1 MSGSVLRIGGDL
13 PITDISTLPADAGG
27 STIEISNIN
36 DFDIGL
42 LGNQRKLVSTPPRTP
57 GGAGGSDIQEISLG
71 GGNNGSDGIEFVNLE
86 DTAVSYDVR
95 PPPSNGDSIRIVR
108 DSEPVMR
115 LGGGIGNGGSSSFV
129 SAPPPMSTSAPMGTT
144 AAPTA
149 PVSSSSSGWF
159 SGGVAAPTAVPAPES
174 GGFANKLKTLF
185 GGGSTRDNAT
195 NNGSNNA
202 SGYAAPISQ
211 PVYLTPEEENA
222 KKMEGLTLLER
233 MDRKGIGGTK
243 MTIANTLD
251 EINAEV
257 ARRKDSK
264 GLEASIRF
272 QRSMMTT
279 VTSGMEFLNNRYD
292 PLGLSLDGW
301 SEQVNENIEDFD
313 EIFEELYDKY
323 KDKSK
328 VAPEVRL
335 VMSLGLSA
343 AMCHITNTMFKSKM
357 PGMDDILRKNPD
369 LARQMAQA
377 AATQAVGPGFANF
390 VGMGMPSGSGN
401 RGGNMTP
408 PTMRQP
414 SAPQPM
420 PSMNS
425 IHEDDRPMFTPPM
438 GSGIGGPIP
447 NMDPRGGIDMNGGGH
462 TMTARREMRGPSG
475 VEDILR
481 TLETA
486 GGAAPNRA
494 VPPPAQNIDSEDLG
508 SVHSGMTGVTTE
520 TMRRQGLNRRRK
532 PTTTQPTGA
541 TLTLNV

>member
-1 MSGSVLRIGGDL
+1 MLQDRMSGPVLRIGGDL
-13 PITDISTLPADAGG
+13 PMTDISAAPDAGG
-27 STIEISNIN
+27 STIEIGNIN
-36 DFDIGL
+36 DFDLGL
-42 LGNQRKLVSTPPRTP
+42 LGNQRKLVGTPPRASSP
-57 GGAGGSDIQEISLG
+57 GIQEVSIGGDSG
-71 GGNNGSDGIEFVNLE
+71 GGGIEFVNLE
-86 DTAVSYDVR
+86 DTSVSFDVR
-95 PPPSNGDSIRIVR
+95 PPPASNGDSIKILR
-108 DSEPVMR
+108 DSEPAVMR
-115 LGGGIGNGGSSSFV
+115 LGGGGSGGMGGFSSSS
-129 SAPPPMSTSAPMGTT
+129 SAP
-144 AAPTA
+144 AAPPA
-149 PVSSSSSGWF
+149 SSSSSGWF
-159 SGGVAAPTAVPAPES
+159 SGGVAAPTPAPAPES
-174 GGFANKLKTLF
+174 GGFASKLKSLF
-185 GGGSTRDNAT
+185 GGG
-195 NNGSNNA
+195 GSSA
-202 SGYAAPISQ
+202 AAPSIAAQPSQ

-301 SEQVNENIEDFD
+301 SEQVNENIEDYD

-377 AATQAVGPGFANF
+377 AAAQAVGPGFANF
-390 VGMGMPSGSGN
+390 VGMGMP
-401 RGGNMTP
+401 GGG
-408 PTMRQP
+408 
-414 SAPQPM
+414 SAPPPMMRPQPQPQPV
-420 PSMNS
+420 PSMSS
-425 IHEDDRPMFTPPM
+425 IHEDDRPMMMSSPM
-438 GSGIGGPIP
+438 GSGMSGAIP
-447 NMDPRGGIDMNGGGH
+447 TMDPRGGIDMGGQQP
-462 TMTARREMRGPSG
+462 MTARREMRGPTG

-486 GGAAPNRA
+486 GGNAPNRS
-494 VPPPAQNIDSEDLG
+494 VPPPAQNIDAEDLG
-508 SVHSGMTGVTTE
+508 SVHSGMTGMTSD
-520 TMRRQGLNRRRK
+520 TMRRQGLSRRRK

>member
-1 MSGSVLRIGGDL
+1 MLQDRMSGPVLRIGGDL
-13 PITDISTLPADAGG
+13 PMTDISAAPDAGG

-36 DFDIGL
+36 DFDLGL
-42 LGNQRKLVSTPPRTP
+42 LGNQRKLVGTPPRAPSP
-57 GGAGGSDIQEISLG
+57 GGIQEVSLG
-71 GGNNGSDGIEFVNLE
+71 GDSGGGIEFVNLE
-86 DTAVSYDVR
+86 DTSVSFDVR
-95 PPPSNGDSIRIVR
+95 PPPTAGGDSIKIVR
-108 DSEPVMR
+108 DNEPSVMR
-115 LGGGIGNGGSSSFV
+115 LGGGNGF
-129 SAPPPMSTSAPMGTT
+129 SAPAPTQT
-144 AAPTA
+144 AAPPA
-149 PVSSSSSGWF
+149 SASSSGWF
-159 SGGVAAPTAVPAPES
+159 SGGVAAPTPAPAQES
-174 GGFANKLKTLF
+174 GGFASKLKSLF
-185 GGGSTRDNAT
+185 GGGGSSSAT
-195 NNGSNNA
+195 
-202 SGYAAPISQ
+202 AAPSITAQ
-211 PVYLTPEEENA
+211 PQTVYLTPEEENT
-222 KKMEGLTLLER
+222 KKMEALTLLER

-264 GLEASIRF
+264 GLEASLRF

-279 VTSGMEFLNNRYD
+279 VTSGMEFLNSRYD

-301 SEQVNENIEDFD
+301 SEQVNENIEDYD

-377 AATQAVGPGFANF
+377 AAAHAVGPGFANF
-390 VGMGMPSGSGN
+390 VGMGMPGGGGGGGGGGSS
-401 RGGNMTP
+401 TP
-408 PTMRQP
+408 PMMRP
-414 SAPQPM
+414 PQPM
-420 PSMNS
+420 PSMPS
-425 IHEDDRPMFTPPM
+425 MPSMPAFHEDDRPMMMTPPM
-438 GSGIGGPIP
+438 GSGVGGAIP
-447 NMDPRGGIDMNGGGH
+447 NMDPRGGVNMGGQQ
-462 TMTARREMRGPSG
+462 TMTARREMRGPTG

-481 TLETA
+481 TLESA
-486 GGAAPNRA
+486 GGNAPNRA
-494 VPPPAQNIDSEDLG
+494 VPPPAQNIDADDID

-520 TMRRQGLNRRRK
+520 TMRRQGIHRRRK